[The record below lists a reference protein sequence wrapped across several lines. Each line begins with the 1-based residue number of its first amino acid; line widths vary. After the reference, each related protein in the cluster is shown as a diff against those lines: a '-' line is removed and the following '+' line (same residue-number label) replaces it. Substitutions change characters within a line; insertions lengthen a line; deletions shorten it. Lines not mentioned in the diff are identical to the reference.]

1 MIFRDRIYPWIK
13 SIFRK
18 KKPEQ
23 GAEGVYAGP
32 ESFGGETKKL
42 YEGPD
47 LDVESKPV
55 EDVYAGP
62 EFYEG
67 VAVEPEEG
75 GDLPDESE
83 DAPEEPET
91 DEDDNDGGISTD
103 EDGRPV
109 AVLYAAPA
117 YLADQPPQP
126 PVMCVY
132 AGPEFF
138 APPRDGDGGQ
148 FAPAPEPEE
157 IEEEPTES
165 CDGPRCPSC
174 GVAVPEDAPFC
185 HICGTPLKKDE

>member
-1 MIFRDRIYPWIK
+1 MIFRDKIYPWIK

-23 GAEGVYAGP
+23 YAAGVYAGP

-47 LDVESKPV
+47 LDTESKPV

-62 EFYEG
+62 EYYEG
-67 VAVEPEEG
+67 APVEPEED

-83 DAPEEPET
+83 DAPEKPET
-91 DEDDNDGGISTD
+91 AEDDDDGGISTD

-109 AVLYAAPA
+109 AVLDAAPA

-138 APPRDGDGGQ
+138 GAEEDPDVGIEEVYAGPEFFGAD
-148 FAPAPEPEE
+148 EPEE
-157 IEEEPTES
+157 NVRS
-165 CDGPRCPSC
+165 FLLR
-174 GVAVPEDAPFC
+174 
-185 HICGTPLKKDE
+185 